1 MRLGGCPESVGE
13 KLASSCCRDVGEL
26 LLPSCVGEL
35 LLPLCW
41 SIVLMNV
48 TFASSRKVA
57 KKGVDV
63 NVHVEKAVSD
73 RELRGLCELR
83 ELAQS
88 ANQKV

>member
-1 MRLGGCPESVGE
+1 
-13 KLASSCCRDVGEL
+13 
-26 LLPSCVGEL
+26 
-35 LLPLCW
+35 
-41 SIVLMNV
+41 MNV

-88 ANQKV
+88 DNQKLSAVSHAVYTLMIQWAHNL

>member
-1 MRLGGCPESVGE
+1 MQRALS
-13 KLASSCCRDVGEL
+13 KRFL
-26 LLPSCVGEL
+26 LVVKV
-35 LLPLCW
+35 
-41 SIVLMNV
+41 IVVLMNV

-88 ANQKV
+88 DNQKVQWHTRCTH